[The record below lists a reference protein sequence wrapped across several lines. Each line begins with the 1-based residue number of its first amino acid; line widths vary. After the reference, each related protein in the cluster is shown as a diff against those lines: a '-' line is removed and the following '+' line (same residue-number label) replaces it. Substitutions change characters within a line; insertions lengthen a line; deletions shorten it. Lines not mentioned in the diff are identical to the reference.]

1 VSRWGEIF
9 LGVIALATLVMAIGQ
24 VALMVTAGRL
34 ARRLA
39 RVADVLDHE
48 LKPLFAQLNA
58 VARDASRA
66 ASLATAQ
73 VERADRLFGDLV
85 SRFEAT
91 LNALQQAVAVPLR
104 QGPALLAAF
113 RAVMAVFR
121 DFRGRGRGGRPD
133 DEDALFI

>member
-1 VSRWGEIF
+1 MSRSGEIF

-34 ARRLA
+34 ARRLGHL
-39 RVADVLDHE
+39 ADLLDRE

-58 VARDASRA
+58 VARDASRT

-73 VERADRLFGDLV
+73 VERVDRVFGDLV
-85 SRFEAT
+85 NRLEAT
-91 LNALQQAVAVPLR
+91 LNTLQQAAAVPLR
-104 QGPALLAAF
+104 EGPALMAAF
-113 RAVMAVFR
+113 RAVMTAFR
-121 DFRGRGRGGRPD
+121 DFRAGRRGGRHD

>member
-24 VALMVTAGRL
+24 VALMVAAGRV
-34 ARRLA
+34 ARRLG
-39 RVADVLDHE
+39 RVADVLDQE

-73 VERADRLFGDLV
+73 VERADKLFGDLV
-85 SRFEAT
+85 TRVEAT
-91 LNALQQAVAVPLR
+91 LDALHQAVAVPLR
-104 QGPALLAAF
+104 QGPAMLAAF
-113 RAVMAVFR
+113 RAVMTVLR
-121 DFRGRGRGGRPD
+121 DFRGGRRGARHD

>member
-1 VSRWGEIF
+1 MSLWGEIF
-9 LGVIALATLVMAIGQ
+9 LGVIAVATLVMAIGQ
-24 VALMVTAGRL
+24 VALMVAAGRM
-34 ARRLA
+34 ARRLG
-39 RVADVLDHE
+39 RLADVLDQE

-73 VERADRLFGDLV
+73 VERADRLFGDLLA
-85 SRFEAT
+85 RFEAT
-91 LNALQQAVAVPLR
+91 LDALQAAVAVPLR

-113 RAVMAVFR
+113 RAVMTVLR
-121 DFRGRGRGGRPD
+121 DFKAGRRGTRHD